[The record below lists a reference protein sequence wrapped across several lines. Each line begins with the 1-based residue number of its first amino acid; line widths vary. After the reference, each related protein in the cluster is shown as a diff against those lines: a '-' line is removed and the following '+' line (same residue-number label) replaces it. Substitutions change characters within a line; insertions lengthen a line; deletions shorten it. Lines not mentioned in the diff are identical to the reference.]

1 MGPDPARTAVQL
13 GLYRGDGIGDLAGDG
28 AVHRVL
34 DENTVEYVSKKR
46 KPVVYIINETE
57 NGI

>member
-34 DENTVEYVSKKR
+34 R
-46 KPVVYIINETE
+46 E
-57 NGI
+57 NGLYLSGDGPGPVADREEPLR

>member
-34 DENTVEYVSKKR
+34 R
-46 KPVVYIINETE
+46 E
-57 NGI
+57 NGLYLSGDGPGPVADREERHAEE

>member
-28 AVHRVL
+28 VVHRVL
-34 DENTVEYVSKKR
+34 R
-46 KPVVYIINETE
+46 E
-57 NGI
+57 NGLYLSGDGPGPVADREERCAEE

>member
-34 DENTVEYVSKKR
+34 R
-46 KPVVYIINETE
+46 E
-57 NGI
+57 NGLYLSGWG